1 VLIPMM
7 KTPTSTIVSLLSFAL
22 LGSLLPDVHAQE
34 MAVSNSPASTQS
46 NTPAPNQEAPPPS
59 PAGPRPHGP
68 MANLTEQERAQ
79 LKVAHD
85 KAIQQNPS
93 LEQAMK
99 DAHQAMEKARK
110 NLHDA
115 MISVDP
121 SVASILTKIES
132 PKKGEVFHGER
143 RKGGEG
149 KKEGKQ
155 HGPPPGLANLSDQER
170 TQLKTAHDR
179 IKGDPSVVAA
189 RDAVKSAST
198 PEARRAA
205 SDALRQTVDA
215 SLLKADPSLGHI
227 LDKLHQAGHAP
238 ALPPPPAGAAP
249 SVPAASVTPSPQA
262 TKQGVQ

>member
-1 VLIPMM
+1 MLIPVM
-7 KTPTSTIVSLLSFAL
+7 KTPISTIVSLLSFAL

-34 MAVSNSPASTQS
+34 MAASNSPASTQG
-46 NTPAPNQEAPPPS
+46 NTPSTNQEAPPPS

-68 MANLTEQERAQ
+68 MANLTEQERSQ

-85 KAIQQNPS
+85 KAIQQNPV

-121 SVASILTKIES
+121 SVAPILTKIEP
-132 PKKGEVFHGER
+132 PKWDRPFHGES
-143 RKGGEG
+143 RKGGDGIREW
-149 KKEGKQ
+149 KQ
-155 HGPPPGLANLSDQER
+155 HGPSPGLANLSDQER
-170 TQLKTAHDR
+170 TQLKAAHDR

-189 RDAVKSAST
+189 RDAMKSAST

-205 SDALRQTVDA
+205 SHTLRQTVDA
-215 SLLKADPSLGHI
+215 ALLKADPSLGPV
-227 LDKLHQAGHAP
+227 LDKLHQAGPAP
-238 ALPPPPAGAAP
+238 ALPPTPAEAAL
-249 SVPAASVTPSPQA
+249 SP
-262 TKQGVQ
+262 QGVQ

>member
-1 VLIPMM
+1 M
-7 KTPTSTIVSLLSFAL
+7 KTPTSTIVALLSFAL
-22 LGSLLPDVHAQE
+22 LGSLLPDVPAQE
-34 MAVSNSPASTQS
+34 MAASNSPVSTQGNPPS
-46 NTPAPNQEAPPPS
+46 TNQAALPPS
-59 PAGPRPHGP
+59 PADSRPHGP

-79 LKVAHD
+79 LKAAHD
-85 KAIQQNPS
+85 KAIQQNPA

-121 SVASILTKIES
+121 SVASLLAKIEP
-132 PKKGEVFHGER
+132 PKWDRPFHGEG

-149 KKEGKQ
+149 RREWKQ

-170 TQLKTAHDR
+170 TQLKAVHER
-179 IKGDPSVVAA
+179 IKADQSVVAA

-205 SDALRQTVDA
+205 SDTLRQTVDA
-215 SLLKADPSLGHI
+215 ALLKADPSLGPV
-227 LDKLHQAGHAP
+227 LDKLHQAGPAP
-238 ALPPPPAGAAP
+238 ALPPPPAEAAP
-249 SVPAASVTPSPQA
+249 SP
-262 TKQGVQ
+262 QGVQ